1 MGVSAKSKAKSA
13 ARAQSQGKNL
23 KKKAKIHT
31 SVHWKKPYTK
41 HHRKQP
47 AFPKFA
53 LEGKPKVNKFSVL
66 KYPLNTEVAVRKIEN
81 DNTLIFIVDN
91 RANKPGIKNAFIR
104 LPADEDALSV
114 ASNIGIL

>member
-1 MGVSAKSKAKSA
+1 MGYLSPLPKMVSAKSKAKSA

-66 KYPLNTEVAVRKIEN
+66 KYPLNTEVAVRKIEK
-81 DNTLIFIVDN
+81 DNTLIRPDGLKK
-91 RANKPGIKNAFIR
+91 AYIR

-114 ASNIGIL
+114 ASNIG